1 VTVRRGRPLA
11 ALGTL
16 VAALACRAGGDVVA
30 LRGATLLDGSGAA
43 PRRGAVVVVRNG
55 HVAAVDADTAARI
68 PRGARVIDL
77 AGQTVIPGLIDAH
90 AHVERWAAERYLA
103 WGVTAVRDLGAA
115 GTDSLI
121 ALKHDFDLGG
131 VLGPRMFTSGAMLD
145 GSPPAHA
152 GATVVQSAAE
162 VRRAVDRLAVVGADA
177 VKIFTGFPPALL
189 PALHDEAAALRL
201 PVAAHLGTI
210 DALAAARAGVSSIEH
225 MSGVVAAAAPGSAPA
240 LSRRAS
246 DRFFAGWAAEE
257 RGWATLDSGAV
268 ARVARSL
275 AASRV
280 AVVPTL
286 VLHELWARLDNP
298 TLATRPGMDDVPAAA
313 TSVRDV
319 AGFVRRSGWGPEDFA
334 AFRRGR
340 ARQDQFVREFVRAG
354 GLVAAGSDAANPL
367 LAPGVSL
374 HEELGLL
381 VAAGLPPLQ
390 ALAAAT
396 GNAARLLGADSLGR
410 IAPGAVADLVVL
422 DADPT
427 ADIAATRR
435 IAWVM
440 VRGRIIRPD
449 SLRSTWGK

>member
-1 VTVRRGRPLA
+1 MTVRLGRALA
-11 ALGTL
+11 TLGTFI
-16 VAALACRAGGDVVA
+16 AALACHSGDDVVA
-30 LRGATLLDGSGAA
+30 LRGATLIDGSGAA
-43 PRRGAVVVVRNG
+43 PRRSAVVVVRNG
-55 HVAAVDADTAARI
+55 HVEAVDSDTARI
-68 PRGARVIDL
+68 PRGAQEIDL
-77 AGQTVIPGLIDAH
+77 AGKTVIPGLIDAH
-90 AHVERWAAERYLA
+90 AHVERWAVERYLA

-115 GTDSLI
+115 STDSLI
-121 ALKHDFDLGG
+121 ALKNDLDLGG

-145 GSPPAHA
+145 GAPPAYPT
-152 GATVVQSAAE
+152 ATVVRSPAE

-177 VKIFTGFPPALL
+177 VKIFTGFPPGLL

-201 PVAAHLGTI
+201 PVAAHLGMI
-210 DALAAARAGVSSIEH
+210 DALQAARAGVGSIEH
-225 MSGVVAAAAPGSAPA
+225 LTGVVAAAANAAPS
-240 LSRRAS
+240 LRAH
-246 DRFFAGWAAEE
+246 DGFFAGWAAEE
-257 RGWATLDSGAV
+257 RGWATLDSSAV
-268 ARVARSL
+268 ARVARAL

-286 VLHELWARLDNP
+286 VLHDVWARLDNP
-298 TLATRPGMDDVPAAA
+298 TLATRPGMDDVPAT

-319 AGFVRRSGWGPEDFA
+319 AGLLRRSGWGPADFP

-367 LAPGVSL
+367 LIPGASL

-381 VAAGLPPLQ
+381 VAAGLTPLQ

-396 GNAARLLGADSLGR
+396 ANAARVLGADSLGR

-422 DADPT
+422 DADP
-427 ADIAATRR
+427 ADDIAATRR

-449 SLRSTWGK
+449 SLRRTWGK

>member
-1 VTVRRGRPLA
+1 VTVRLGRPLA
-11 ALGTL
+11 ALGAL
-16 VAALACRAGGDVVA
+16 VAALTCRSGDDVVA
-30 LRGATLLDGSGAA
+30 LRGATLIDGSGAA
-43 PRRGAVVVVRNG
+43 PRRRAAVVVRNG
-55 HVAAVDADTAARI
+55 HVEAVDSDTAARI
-68 PRGARVIDL
+68 PRGARVINL
-77 AGQTVIPGLIDAH
+77 AGKTVIPGLIDAH
-90 AHVERWAAERYLA
+90 AHVERWAVERYLA

-115 GTDSLI
+115 STDSLI
-121 ALKHDFDLGG
+121 VLKNDLDLGG

-145 GSPPAHA
+145 GAPPAHPT
-152 GATVVQSAAE
+152 ATVVRSPAE

-177 VKIFTGFPPALL
+177 VKIFTGFPPGLL

-201 PVAAHLGTI
+201 PVAAHLGMI

-225 MSGVVAAAAPGSAPA
+225 MSGVVPAAAPSSAPY
-240 LSRRAS
+240 LRAH

-257 RGWATLDSGAV
+257 RGWATLDSSAV
-268 ARVARSL
+268 ARVARAL
-275 AASRV
+275 AASRL

-286 VLHELWARLDNP
+286 VLHDLWDRLDNP
-298 TLATRPGMDDVPAAA
+298 TLATRPGMDDVPAA

-319 AGFVRRSGWGPEDFA
+319 AGLLRQSGWGPEDFS

-367 LAPGVSL
+367 LVPGASL

-381 VAAGLPPLQ
+381 VAAGLTPLQ

-396 GNAARLLGADSLGR
+396 ANAARLLGADSLGR

-422 DADPT
+422 DADP
-427 ADIAATRR
+427 ADDITATRR

-449 SLRSTWGK
+449 SLRRTWGK

>member
-1 VTVRRGRPLA
+1 VTARLGRRAA
-11 ALGTL
+11 ALSAL
-16 VAALACRAGGDVVA
+16 VAALACRAGNDVVA
-30 LRGATLLDGSGAA
+30 LRGVTVIDGSGAA
-43 PRRGAVVVVRNG
+43 PRRGAAVLVRNG
-55 HVAAVDADTAARI
+55 HVEAVEADTAARI
-68 PRGARVIDL
+68 PRGARVMDL
-77 AGQTVIPGLIDAH
+77 AGKTVIPGLIDAH
-90 AHVERWAAERYLA
+90 AHVERWAVERYVA

-115 GTDSLI
+115 STDSLI
-121 ALKHDFDLGG
+121 ALKNDLDLGG

-145 GSPPAHA
+145 GAPPAHA
-152 GATVVQSAAE
+152 TATVVRSPAD

-177 VKIFTGFPPALL
+177 VKIFTKFPPALL
-189 PALHDEAAALRL
+189 PALHDEATALRL
-201 PVAAHLGTI
+201 PVAAHLGMI
-210 DALAAARAGVSSIEH
+210 DALTAARAGVSSIEH
-225 MSGVVAAAAPGSAPA
+225 MSGVVAAAAPTPVPY
-240 LSRRAS
+240 LRAHAQ
-246 DRFFAGWAAEE
+246 FFGGWAAEE
-257 RGWATLDSGAV
+257 RGWAALDSSAV
-268 ARVARSL
+268 ARVARAL

-286 VLHELWARLDNP
+286 VLHDVWARLDNP

-313 TSVRDV
+313 ASVRDV
-319 AGFVRRSGWGPEDFA
+319 AGLLRQSGWGPGDFA

-340 ARQDQFVREFVRAG
+340 ARQDQFVREFVRGG

-381 VAAGLPPLQ
+381 VAAGLTPLQ

-396 GNAARLLGADSLGR
+396 ANAARLLGADSLGR

-422 DADPT
+422 DADPA

-449 SLRSTWGK
+449 SLRRTWGK